1 MRIDERY
8 YRRVFHTQH
17 RELHEAVVDYISY
30 FLHRRKA
37 LDAETT
43 IEQIRRHC
51 ERATGKQIPLD
62 YFIGA
67 MLYCGYRVEYVGDR
81 YVAGVAKVS
90 PLKKIFCGKVDKNK
104 LEFETIRK
112 RYGDDALNK
121 ELL

>member
-43 IEQIRRHC
+43 VEQIRRHC
-51 ERATGKQIPLD
+51 ERATV
-62 YFIGA
+62 IGA

-81 YVAGVAKVS
+81 YVAGIAKAS
-90 PLKKIFCGKVDKNK
+90 PLKKIFCGKIDKK
-104 LEFETIRK
+104 KPEFETIRK
-112 RYGDDALNK
+112 HYGDGALNK

>member
-43 IEQIRRHC
+43 VEQIRRHC
-51 ERATGKQIPLD
+51 ERTTGQRIPPD

-121 ELL
+121 EVL

>member
-37 LDAETT
+37 LDAETM
-43 IEQIRRHC
+43 IGQIRRHC
-51 ERATGKQIPLD
+51 ERATGKRIPLD
-62 YFIGA
+62 YFIEA

-81 YVAGVAKVS
+81 HVAGVAKAS

-104 LEFETIRK
+104 PEFETICK